1 MRHIF
6 LAAGKSS
13 RIYKKIKKN
22 KCLIE
27 INKKPLLLVLIN
39 ELQKINITNISVV
52 TGFKSSNLK
61 NALKNLPNIDFI
73 FNKKYK
79 STEMLS
85 SLILALKRY
94 DTDLLI
100 SYSDIIFNSS
110 IITKVINLN
119 EKNITIPI
127 LSNWK
132 KIWKIRKKNLLEDGE
147 TLRIN
152 KGGFLNEIGNNINRL
167 QDVKYQF
174 MGIIYIPK
182 KFRKKILLEYNKVS
196 YNKKLHTT
204 QFLNMLLKKK
214 YKINTV
220 KIKNG
225 WYEFDDYEDYKNY
238 KRYYI

>member
-6 LAAGKSS
+6 LVAGKSS

-27 INKKPLLLVLIN
+27 INNKPLLLVLIN

-61 NALKNLPNIDFI
+61 SALKNLPNIDFI

-119 EKNITIPI
+119 KKNITIPI
-127 LSNWK
+127 
-132 KIWKIRKKNLLEDGE
+132 
-147 TLRIN
+147 
-152 KGGFLNEIGNNINRL
+152 
-167 QDVKYQF
+167 
-174 MGIIYIPK
+174 
-182 KFRKKILLEYNKVS
+182 
-196 YNKKLHTT
+196 
-204 QFLNMLLKKK
+204 
-214 YKINTV
+214 
-220 KIKNG
+220 
-225 WYEFDDYEDYKNY
+225 
-238 KRYYI
+238 